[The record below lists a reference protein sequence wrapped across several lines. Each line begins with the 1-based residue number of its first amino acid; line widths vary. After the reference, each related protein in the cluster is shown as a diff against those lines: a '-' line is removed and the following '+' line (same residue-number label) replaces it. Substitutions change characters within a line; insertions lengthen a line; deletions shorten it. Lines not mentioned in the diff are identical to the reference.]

1 MTTGATLIERIA
13 NAEADEQLD
22 ELAAAAF
29 LLFYPYETCGPL
41 RCGPRMRAAIEAE
54 RAAVYGV
61 PDADLI
67 AEYAA
72 LEVAR

>member
-1 MTTGATLIERIA
+1 MTGTNIVERIA

-54 RAAVYGV
+54 RAAVYGA
-61 PDADLI
+61 PDADLV

-72 LEVAR
+72 LEASR